1 MKIFNGEKK
10 NVIWLVIIIL
20 VVLGIVIFSSKKT
33 TPVDNLVPENNE
45 TETHEGPKAA
55 NEIVVTEELGQPEAE
70 EIISGQEALESAEV
84 LAQNLS
90 PISEEGVVLA
100 SNGLPADNTVLPGS
114 PTAPAQS
121 MPLKNNEIPKGAI
134 KLNVSAEGFV
144 PKEINAKAGEITII
158 SLTST
163 EDNAHALRFEDKSLQ
178 AIRIVV
184 NGNETRAI
192 VFNAPEAGDYVFYC
206 EMPHHRDNG
215 ETGIMHVK

>member
-1 MKIFNGEKK
+1 MKIFNGAKK
-10 NVIWLVIIIL
+10 NVIWLVIIVL
-20 VVLGIVIFSSKKT
+20 VVLGIIIFNSKKT
-33 TPVDNLVPENNE
+33 TPADNIVSENNE
-45 TETHEGPKAA
+45 AEVAEGPEVAT
-55 NEIVVTEELGQPEAE
+55 EIVVAEGPGQIEAE
-70 EIISGQEALESAEV
+70 QIMKGQEALESAEV

-90 PISEEGVVLA
+90 PVSEQGIVLT

-134 KLNVSAEGFV
+134 KLNISGEGFK
-144 PKEINAKAGEITII
+144 PKEINAKAGKVTVI

-184 NGNETRAI
+184 NGNQTRAT
-192 VFNAPEAGDYVFYC
+192 VFNAPEAGNYVFYC

-215 ETGIMHVK
+215 ETGVMHVK